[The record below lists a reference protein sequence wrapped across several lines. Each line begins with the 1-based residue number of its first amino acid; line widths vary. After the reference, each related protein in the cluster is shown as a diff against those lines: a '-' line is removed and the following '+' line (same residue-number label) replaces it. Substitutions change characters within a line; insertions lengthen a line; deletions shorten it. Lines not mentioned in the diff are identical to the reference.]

1 MGRPTAGRIEGGID
15 MTCYNES
22 ERKVHS
28 MPLKA
33 TETQARYDSTHTRRY
48 GLKYNTTTDAD
59 IIAHLEKQE
68 SIQGYIKSLIRQDI
82 AKQEGEKDN
91 EQQAD

>member
-1 MGRPTAGRIEGGID
+1 
-15 MTCYNES
+15 
-22 ERKVHS
+22 